1 MKIERVVKKDDE
13 NVIVYFDTQEKL
25 FLSYEIFMQNRL
37 KKDMEIS
44 EDGFA
49 LLIREN
55 RKYFIK
61 KKAFNFLGRRMHSY
75 NELKLKLLRKK
86 YEKELIEEVLNALRI
101 KGLLDD
107 YAFGKQYVEE
117 KIRLKAWGKNKIKAE
132 LFKKGVAAEIIDK
145 IIEEEDLAPAE
156 NAASLA
162 EKKLNILSKRGYD
175 MKEISSRLYA
185 YLFSKGYDYD
195 TIKEV
200 MSRLT
205 DKDDFT

>member
-86 YEKELIEEVLNALRI
+86 YEKVKRNLYRNKMFFNEFSVIYKRWYFFI
-101 KGLLDD
+101 QDGFSGL
-107 YAFGKQYVEE
+107 V
-117 KIRLKAWGKNKIKAE
+117 
-132 LFKKGVAAEIIDK
+132 IIHT
-145 IIEEEDLAPAE
+145 
-156 NAASLA
+156 SSV
-162 EKKLNILSKRGYD
+162 SKMYR
-175 MKEISSRLYA
+175 K
-185 YLFSKGYDYD
+185 F
-195 TIKEV
+195 
-200 MSRLT
+200 
-205 DKDDFT
+205 FP